1 MKGLDYYDICYIF
14 AELTLRFYLFPSV
27 FLVGAGALGC
37 EFMKMFA
44 LMGVA
49 TDASGL
55 VSVTDD
61 ENIEIANSNG

>member
-1 MKGLDYYDICYIF
+1 MSYVIVCKKKISI
-14 AELTLRFYLFPSV
+14 

-44 LMGVA
+44 LMGMS

-55 VSVTDD
+55 VTVTDD
-61 ENIEIANSNG
+61 ENIQMPNLNS